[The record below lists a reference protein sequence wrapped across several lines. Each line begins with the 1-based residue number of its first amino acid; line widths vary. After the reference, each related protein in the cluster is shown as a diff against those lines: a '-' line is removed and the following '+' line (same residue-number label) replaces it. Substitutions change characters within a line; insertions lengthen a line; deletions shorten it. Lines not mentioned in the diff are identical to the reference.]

1 MLTPVVSP
9 CHSPQVNKMSTLRP
23 FRCADLFKFNQINFD
38 PLTET
43 YGLPFYL
50 NYLAVWPEY
59 FKVYESPSGKLMGY
73 IMGKSEA
80 RFVLCMLCAMYWE
93 RVKRGLY
100 CVCFVLCIVKE

>member
-1 MLTPVVSP
+1 
-9 CHSPQVNKMSTLRP
+9 MSTLRP

-80 RFVLCMLCAMYWE
+80 RLVRVYDLCYILCTLLYMLYRVL
-93 RVKRGLY
+93 LY
-100 CVCFVLCIVKE
+100 VGFIV